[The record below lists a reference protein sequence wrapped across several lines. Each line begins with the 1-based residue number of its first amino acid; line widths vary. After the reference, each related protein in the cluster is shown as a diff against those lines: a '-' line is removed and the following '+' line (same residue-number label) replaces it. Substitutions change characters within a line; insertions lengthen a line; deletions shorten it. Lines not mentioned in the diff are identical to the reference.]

1 MRITASPA
9 VLPVRAPWALGLR
22 PVLTASARAVGAVQ
36 EGQRRVVLATHRQST
51 LLPSPGSGPQVSFS
65 PMIPAALHVPY
76 WNLETPGRFLC
87 TPWECVE
94 PCKTCPLSTSWGDPP
109 GTSILCPLPLCHGE
123 HNSVLSRAV
132 CKASSF
138 RRLLLQRSKHQPTSS
153 GSSL

>member
-9 VLPVRAPWALGLR
+9 VLPVRAPCALGLR

-65 PMIPAALHVPY
+65 PVIPAALHVPY